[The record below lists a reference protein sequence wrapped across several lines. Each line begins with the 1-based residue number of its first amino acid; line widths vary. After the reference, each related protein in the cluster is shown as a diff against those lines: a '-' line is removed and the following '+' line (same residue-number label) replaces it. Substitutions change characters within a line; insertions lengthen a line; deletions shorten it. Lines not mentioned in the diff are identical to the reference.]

1 MPIKF
6 GGLLILLGIS
16 LFVGVII
23 LAVGIGAAI
32 TPMQGVSGPLVCG
45 DNQLE
50 LQKDYYSYK
59 PGQSGYTITWY
70 CVDEETGAKEDR
82 TFPVILASGVIY
94 SLVLFVIT
102 VGLIGWG
109 AIRAGLK
116 KRKSS

>member
-23 LAVGIGAAI
+23 QAVGIGAAI
-32 TPMQGVSGPLVCG
+32 TPMQSVSGPLICG

-82 TFPVILASGVIY
+82 MFTVILAAGEIY
-94 SLVLFVIT
+94 SLVLFVIA
-102 VGLIGWG
+102 VGLIAWG
-109 AIRAGLK
+109 TIRAGHGK
-116 KRKSS
+116 EK